1 MSDWQQKIEAQIALI
16 NNYLGNGGFFN
27 PELMDHNKVRDMVMG
42 SRTALQALLDVAVAA
57 QLLTDSLR
65 VVEERDD
72 RNLSNA
78 TKLAR
83 QNDALLRLR
92 VALDK
97 LREVE

>member
-1 MSDWQQKIEAQIALI
+1 MNWQQKIEAQTATIDRFP
-16 NNYLGNGGFFN
+16 NYLPSGLHTS
-27 PELMDHNKVRDMVMG
+27 EI
-42 SRTALQALLDVAVAA
+42 TALLRQLLDVAVATE
-57 QLLTDSLR
+57 LLTDSLR